1 MRTIAGIT
9 DTSASVM
16 SLPSSHG
23 PPLSPIASSMR
34 S

>member
-9 DTSASVM
+9 ATSASVGV
-16 SLPSSHG
+16 LPSSHG
-23 PPLSPIASSMR
+23 PPLLAISASMR